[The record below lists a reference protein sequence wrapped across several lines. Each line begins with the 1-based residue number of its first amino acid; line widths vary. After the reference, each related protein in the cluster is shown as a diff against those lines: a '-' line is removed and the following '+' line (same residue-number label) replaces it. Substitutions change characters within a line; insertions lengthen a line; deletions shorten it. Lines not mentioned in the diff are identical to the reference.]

1 MGWNRI
7 GCDVCRG
14 DLEGGPV
21 GTVALGTTL
30 RRGLLLGAEG
40 GLWTRQAEDE
50 ARQHAASVSAVA
62 FLYPRTD
69 RRIFLKAGAGWVRY
83 WIEDFRYN
91 AVGVK
96 IGAGYAQPVAGRV
109 TLIPSLEILGSA
121 FGSLLNEDDLVT
133 DRANVSELRFT
144 LSVQGR

>member
-1 MGWNRI
+1 
-7 GCDVCRG
+7 V
-14 DLEGGPV
+14 
-21 GTVALGTTL
+21 
-30 RRGLLLGAEG
+30 
-40 GLWTRQAEDE
+40 
-50 ARQHAASVSAVA
+50 SVSAVA

-69 RRIFLKAGAGWVRY
+69 RRVFLKGGAGWVRY

-96 IGAGYAQPVAGRV
+96 IGAGYAQPVAGRI

-133 DRANVSELRFT
+133 DRANVSEVRLT